1 VVSDVPWIAKRMRL
15 IVPLLHH
22 QVRFFANAEA
32 DAARNWLESS

>member
-1 VVSDVPWIAKRMRL
+1 MGL

-22 QVRFFANAEA
+22 QVRFFGNAEA